1 MYQTHHEPMRTRLIP
16 RQRGEQGCIR
26 PQRPGRNTE
35 RYAALREQEA
45 LR

>member
-1 MYQTHHEPMRTRLIP
+1 MFQTSHEPMRTRLIP

-26 PQRPGRNTE
+26 PQRPARTTA